1 MSDPLLLNPP
11 AMLFGQD
18 LPKPQQAVLKTG
30 QAMVFSRPHAG
41 QPSANEDALGIFED
55 AAGGICLAVADGVG
69 GLPQGLEAASLVI
82 DMLAEGSRARDIPID
97 SQIETANRALLAQWP
112 NAATTVCV
120 VEVVGSS
127 LVSCHAGDSIA
138 LVVGQRGRIKLKMQ
152 SHSPVGIQEA
162 NGLDEKEALFHP
174 QRHLLNNMMGDPA
187 LWLEKQDPLELAPRD
202 TVLIGS
208 DGLWDNFFL
217 SEIVE
222 IIRVGELSE
231 SAEKLAE
238 TVVQRMD
245 HPLAGLPSK
254 PDDVS
259 FILYRMQSAGE
270 VDAAA
275 ED

>member
-1 MSDPLLLNPP
+1 
-11 AMLFGQD
+11 
-18 LPKPQQAVLKTG
+18 
-30 QAMVFSRPHAG
+30 
-41 QPSANEDALGIFED
+41 
-55 AAGGICLAVADGVG
+55 
-69 GLPQGLEAASLVI
+69 
-82 DMLAEGSRARDIPID
+82 
-97 SQIETANRALLAQWP
+97 
-112 NAATTVCV
+112 
-120 VEVVGSS
+120 
-127 LVSCHAGDSIA
+127 
-138 LVVGQRGRIKLKMQ
+138 
-152 SHSPVGIQEA
+152 
-162 NGLDEKEALFHP
+162 
-174 QRHLLNNMMGDPA
+174 MMGDPA